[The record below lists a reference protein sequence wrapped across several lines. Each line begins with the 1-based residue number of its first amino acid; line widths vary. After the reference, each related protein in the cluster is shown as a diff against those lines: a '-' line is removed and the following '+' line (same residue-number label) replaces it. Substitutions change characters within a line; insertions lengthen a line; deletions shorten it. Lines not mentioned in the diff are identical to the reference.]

1 MKKFFFL
8 LSLAVLASSCS
19 VGRYM
24 PNAVNNFGIQTQVVL
39 DRANFRIV
47 RDVEVVEEINN
58 SNLKRVDVERS
69 AYGKLLRQNPLSGSQ
84 AFINV
89 AVEEID
95 RENSNLLRTL
105 FGGRPEHKQYVSI
118 RATIIEFV
126 NENGQPVASTSSPYQ
141 ASAQS
146 IQPSVQFAAAP
157 TVQSTEQKTEVKK
170 ETSKKA
176 VKKEA
181 SKKETKTEKAESK
194 PVTTEPVAVP
204 VLAIEED
211 NSPLASE
218 ERRKHGENL
227 ISQSTQYL
235 EKKNADKVL
244 VETYQEL
251 VRRYREKPTKNAVD
265 RISMVHQ
272 FIFIGKYNKTLKA
285 MKKESDENQRIAIL
299 LNAAEEAMK
308 E

>member
-218 ERRKHGENL
+218 ERKQIAETAIL
-227 ISQSTQYL
+227 QDMQYL
-235 EKKNADKVL
+235 EIKKANNAL
-244 VETYQEL
+244 VETYQEM
-251 VRRYREKPTKNAVD
+251 VRHFREKPTENA
-265 RISMVHQ
+265 INNIFIVHQ
-272 FIFIGKYNKTLKA
+272 LVTSGRYVKVTKVI
-285 MKKESDENQRIAIL
+285 KKESDENKRIAIL